1 MVNGV
6 RFPVSTMLL
15 LPRGLRFKHNGKR
28 MNVNKW
34 NDLDAF
40 FKGYSKYYKQIDNDY
55 VVFNTWVSGAGGDF
69 FTTLFLDSMLDVRY
83 LDHQMLKYL
92 KHYNRWQ
99 QIIPCMEMRINA
111 AIWVN
116 DTLGNTQNE
125 IEYLQQ
131 QYLLVDYVYNLYI
144 LFELP
149 PKEFIAIIDNIFKD
163 ALTCHITVKNTQH
176 YKAHNLPVIPYF
188 YYKTFAK
195 VKTILLGYTEDETL
209 RFYIDVLKLT
219 KNFHWVDKTTK
230 QLRLDLFPPETN
242 LDIIKEASLFYN
254 SILEP
259 VDNIDVVRGVIADV
273 LLKCLKENKYDVDK
287 TKQNFREYLKNYT
300 QQLSLIDLNTVELAD
315 TDDWL
320 ATTAKPYSGMMNWLP
335 TNQLYKID
343 YRKLVLEQD
352 IETIKQLMELYNSDQ
367 DVSYYKTQ
375 IQLYHERN
383 MKLFNQLKEELKQ
396 YE

>member
-1 MVNGV
+1 
-6 RFPVSTMLL
+6 MLQ
-15 LPRGLRFKHNGKR
+15 RSQQT
-28 MNVNKW
+28 KW
-34 NDLDAF
+34 KELDAF
-40 FKGYSKYYKQIDNDY
+40 FKRNSKYYKQIDNND

-99 QIIPCMEMRINA
+99 QIIPCIEMRLNA

-116 DTLGNTQNE
+116 DTLENTQNE

-149 PKEFIAIIDNIFKD
+149 PKEFIDVIDNIFKD
-163 ALTCHITVKNTQH
+163 ALTCHITIKNTHH

-230 QLRLDLFPPETN
+230 QLRLDLFPPETH
-242 LDIIKEASLFYN
+242 LDIIKEASLYYN
-254 SILEP
+254 SILES
-259 VDNIDVVRGVIADV
+259 VDNIDVVRGVIAEV

-287 TKQNFREYLKNYT
+287 SKQNFIEHLKKYA
-300 QQLSLIDLNTVELAD
+300 QRLSSIDLNTIELAD
-315 TDDWL
+315 ADDWI
-320 ATTAKPYSGMMNWLP
+320 ATTAKPYSGMLNLLL
-335 TNQLYKID
+335 NESLYKID
-343 YRKLVLEQD
+343 YRKLVIEQD
-352 IETIKQLMELYNSDQ
+352 TTTIEQMMQLYNSNQ

-375 IQLYHERN
+375 MQMYHERN
-383 MKLFNQLKEELKQ
+383 MQLFNQLKEDLHQ
-396 YE
+396 WLCLHSHCA

>member
-1 MVNGV
+1 M
-6 RFPVSTMLL
+6 
-15 LPRGLRFKHNGKR
+15 
-28 MNVNKW
+28 
-34 NDLDAF
+34 
-40 FKGYSKYYKQIDNDY
+40 
-55 VVFNTWVSGAGGDF
+55 
-69 FTTLFLDSMLDVRY
+69 
-83 LDHQMLKYL
+83 
-92 KHYNRWQ
+92 
-99 QIIPCMEMRINA
+99 
-111 AIWVN
+111 
-116 DTLGNTQNE
+116 
-125 IEYLQQ
+125 
-131 QYLLVDYVYNLYI
+131 
-144 LFELP
+144 
-149 PKEFIAIIDNIFKD
+149 
-163 ALTCHITVKNTQH
+163 
-176 YKAHNLPVIPYF
+176 
-188 YYKTFAK
+188 
-195 VKTILLGYTEDETL
+195 
-209 RFYIDVLKLT
+209 KLT

-352 IETIKQLMELYNSDQ
+352 TATIKQMMQLYNSNQ
-367 DVSYYKTQ
+367 DILYYKTQ
-375 IQLYHERN
+375 MQMYHERN

>member
-1 MVNGV
+1 
-6 RFPVSTMLL
+6 MLTL
-15 LPRGLRFKHNGKR
+15 KQRA
-28 MNVNKW
+28 KW
-34 NDLDAF
+34 KELDTF
-40 FKGYSKYYKQIDNDY
+40 FKTNSKYYKQIDNDN

-116 DTLGNTQNE
+116 DTLENTQNE

-163 ALTCHITVKNTQH
+163 ALTCHITIKNTHH

-188 YYKTFAK
+188 YYKNFEK
-195 VKTILLGYTEDETL
+195 VKTVLLGYTEDETL

-230 QLRLDLFPPETN
+230 QLRLDLFPLETN

-259 VDNIDVVRGVIADV
+259 VDNIDIVRGVIAEV

-287 TKQNFREYLKNYT
+287 TKQNFREHLKNYT

-352 IETIKQLMELYNSDQ
+352 TATIKQMMQLYNSNQ
-367 DVSYYKTQ
+367 DILYYKTQ
-375 IQLYHERN
+375 MQMYHERN
-383 MKLFNQLKEELKQ
+383 MKLFNQLKTELPLAVKKL
-396 YE
+396 

>member
-1 MVNGV
+1 M
-6 RFPVSTMLL
+6 SLDTQQQA
-15 LPRGLRFKHNGKR
+15 
-28 MNVNKW
+28 KW
-34 NDLDAF
+34 NELDTF
-40 FKGYSKYYKQIDNDY
+40 FKANSKYYKQIDNDD

-83 LDHQMLKYL
+83 LGHQMLKYL
-92 KHYNRWQ
+92 THYNRWQ
-99 QIIPCMEMRINA
+99 QIIPCMEMRLNA

-116 DTLGNTQNE
+116 DTLENTQDE
-125 IEYLQQ
+125 VQYLQQ

-230 QLRLDLFPPETN
+230 QLRLDLFPPGTS
-242 LDIIKEASLFYN
+242 LDIIKEASLYYN
-254 SILEP
+254 SILES
-259 VDNIDVVRGVIADV
+259 VDNINVVRGVIAEV

-287 TKQNFREYLKNYT
+287 SKQNFIEHLKNYA
-300 QQLSLIDLNTVELAD
+300 QRVSSIDLNTIELAD
-315 TDDWL
+315 ADDWI
-320 ATTAKPYSGMMNWLP
+320 ATTAKPYSGMLNLLL
-335 TNQLYKID
+335 NESLYKID
-343 YRKLVLEQD
+343 YRKLVIEQD
-352 IETIKQLMELYNSDQ
+352 TATIEQMMQLYNSNQ

-375 IQLYHERN
+375 MQMYHERN
-383 MKLFNQLKEELKQ
+383 IKLFNQLKIELPLVVEKL
-396 YE
+396 

>member
-1 MVNGV
+1 
-6 RFPVSTMLL
+6 MLQSSQQA
-15 LPRGLRFKHNGKR
+15 
-28 MNVNKW
+28 KW
-34 NDLDAF
+34 KDLDTF
-40 FKGYSKYYKQIDNDY
+40 FKCNSKYYKQLDNDD

-99 QIIPCMEMRINA
+99 QIIPCIEMRLNA

-116 DTLGNTQNE
+116 DTLENTQNE

-149 PKEFIAIIDNIFKD
+149 PAEFIDIIDNIFKN
-163 ALTCHITVKNTQH
+163 ALTCHTTIKNTHH

-188 YYKTFAK
+188 YYKNFEK
-195 VKTILLGYTEDETL
+195 VKTVLLGYTEDETL

-230 QLRLDLFPPETN
+230 QLRLDLFPLETN

-259 VDNIDVVRGVIADV
+259 VDNIDVVRGVIAEV

-287 TKQNFREYLKNYT
+287 TKQNFREHLKNYT

-320 ATTAKPYSGMMNWLP
+320 ATTAKPYSGMINWLP

-352 IETIKQLMELYNSDQ
+352 TATIKQMMQLYNSNQ
-367 DVSYYKTQ
+367 DILYYKTQ
-375 IQLYHERN
+375 MQMYHERN
-383 MKLFNQLKEELKQ
+383 MKLFNQLKTELPLAVKKL
-396 YE
+396 